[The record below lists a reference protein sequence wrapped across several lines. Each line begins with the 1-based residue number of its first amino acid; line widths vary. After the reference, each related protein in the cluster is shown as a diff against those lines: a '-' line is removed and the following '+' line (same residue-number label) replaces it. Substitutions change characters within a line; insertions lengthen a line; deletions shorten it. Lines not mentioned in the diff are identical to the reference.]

1 MTVKEFSDSFDTLLN
16 SYASKAIFG
25 DQAGDTEIVL
35 DEYEKSVLLTQAQD
49 NVIKSYFER
58 HTNELG
64 QGFDDSS
71 RRQVDFSSLI
81 KVATI
86 SPVDAPQQNVFD
98 NRGIIYK
105 LPVTRAEDGSDYSR
119 VLYILNEA
127 LIGYTG
133 SNVAD
138 FIIGEGSTATTRMTI
153 HINNVTSNILQVVVV
168 SDPTITNNCVA
179 TLTPASGNSYANLT
193 VVVGNNTPGSAVTTA
208 ITAQL
213 TEASGFNAITTTT
226 GALTATGTA
235 SISSMRQVSSTLLPA
250 NFRDNTANEVRYV
263 IVPINYREYDREMSK
278 AYANPLKK
286 QAWRL
291 FQNISAGYDIYSELI
306 PIWNVAR
313 TNATGTLVNL
323 TYKIRYVERPT
334 PIVLVDLP
342 NNLTI
347 DGYSHEQGCILNPI
361 IHPDILKEAVRLAIE
376 SRASAVARAEAYR
389 NAEQRQSR

>member
-49 NVIKSYFER
+49 NVIKSYFEK
-58 HTNELG
+58 HTNQLG

-81 KVATI
+81 KVATLHPADDQTSI
-86 SPVDAPQQNVFD
+86 FD

-105 LPVTRAEDGSDYSR
+105 LPTVQANDGNEYSR

-127 LIGYTG
+127 LVGYTG
-133 SNVAD
+133 NNQTK
-138 FIIGEGSTATTRMTI
+138 FIIGEGSTSSTRMTI
-153 HINNVTSNILQVVVV
+153 
-168 SDPTITNNCVA
+168 DITNNGTEDIVQVTVVA
-179 TLTPASGNSYANLT
+179 DPKLAKYTCNVNYDAPTATQYGQLYITVGDSAYPETPDISDPPTGVKEAIIAALSTAASNFTINVQGSPAITMLKQNSYTL
-193 VVVGNNTPGSAVTTA
+193 
-208 ITAQL
+208 
-213 TEASGFNAITTTT
+213 
-226 GALTATGTA
+226 LTAGWSNDTQNQT
-235 SISSMRQVSSTLLPA
+235 R
-250 NFRDNTANEVRYV
+250 FV
-263 IVPINYREYDREMSK
+263 IVPINYKEYDREMTK

-291 FQNISAGYDIYSELI
+291 FQNVADGYDIYSELI
-306 PIWNVAR
+306 PIWNVKNSVAD
-313 TNATGTLVNL
+313 L

-342 NNLTI
+342 NNLTV
-347 DGYSHEQGCILNPI
+347 DGYNKVMGCNLNPI
-361 IHPDILKEAVRLAIE
+361 IHPEILHEAVRLAIE

-389 NAEQRQSR
+389 NAEQRQNR

>member
-1 MTVKEFSDSFDTLLN
+1 MTNREFSDSFDTLLN
-16 SYASKAIFG
+16 SYGSKAIFG

-86 SPVDAPQQNVFD
+86 ESITSSNNFD

-105 LPVTRAEDGSDYSR
+105 LPVVQAEDGNEYSR

-133 SNVAD
+133 SDMAK
-138 FIIGEGSTATTRMTI
+138 FIVGEGTTLETRMTLTFS
-153 HINNVTSNILQVVVV
+153 NQSESNILQIVVN
-168 SDPTITNNCVA
+168 SDPALGTGLCSANF
-179 TLTPASGNSYANLT
+179 TPATQSNYAKL
-193 VVVGNNTPGSAVTTA
+193 VVTIGNNATGEDVVDAIGAAIENTA
-208 ITAQL
+208 FASLGKTA
-213 TEASGFNAITTTT
+213 N
-226 GALTATGTA
+226 GTA
-235 SISSMRQVSSTLLPA
+235 SISKIQSQSATLMPLGFTT
-250 NFRDNTANEVRYV
+250 NSNNEIRYV

-278 AYANPLKK
+278 PYANPLKK

-291 FQNISAGYDIYSELI
+291 FQNVSAGYDIYSELI
-306 PIWNVAR
+306 PIHNVD
-313 TNATGTLVNL
+313 TSNL

-342 NNLTI
+342 NNLSV
-347 DGYSHEQGCILNPI
+347 DGYNHEQPCVLNPI
-361 IHPDILKEAVRLAIE
+361 IHPEILHEAVRLAIE

-389 NAEQRQSR
+389 DAAQRRNNG